1 VTTLVLVPT
10 DAERAHLGALA
21 RVARVET
28 CGFGPVA
35 AAART
40 AALLARHAPTRVLL
54 VGIAGSYD
62 LARAP
67 LESAHAFTR
76 VELDGLGV
84 ATERGFEGPRE
95 LGFPQLPAD
104 GGRAPVFDALPL
116 AAPAGCGAALLVTAP
131 TASADLAEREERR
144 ARRPAALAEDMEA
157 FGVALAAREFGLPC
171 AVVRGVSNAV
181 GVRDRGHWRIASA
194 LAAARARALALLEET
209 WSVSQEDGA

>member
-1 VTTLVLVPT
+1 MTTLVLVPT
-10 DAERAHLGALA
+10 EAERALLGALA
-21 RVARVET
+21 RAARVET

-40 AALLARHAPTRVLL
+40 AALLARLAPTRVLL

-67 LESAHAFTR
+67 LESARVFTR

-84 ATERGFEGPRE
+84 ATERGFLGPRE

-104 GGRAPVFDALPL
+104 GSHAALFDALPL
-116 AAPAGCGAALLVTAP
+116 AGPAGSGAALLVTAP
-131 TASADLAEREERR
+131 TASADARERDARL

-157 FGVALAAREFGLPC
+157 FGVALAAREFGVAC
-171 AVVRGVSNAV
+171 AVVRGISNAV
-181 GVRDRGHWRIASA
+181 GVRERGQWRVPGALASA
-194 LAAARARALALLEET
+194 QERALALLDEV
-209 WSVSQEDGA
+209 WIPSQEERP